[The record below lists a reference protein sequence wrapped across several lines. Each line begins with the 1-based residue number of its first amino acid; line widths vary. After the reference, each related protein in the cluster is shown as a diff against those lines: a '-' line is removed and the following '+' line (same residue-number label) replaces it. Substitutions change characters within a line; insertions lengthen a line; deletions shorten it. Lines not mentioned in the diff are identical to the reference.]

1 MKKITL
7 FIGLLLFLLA
17 CTTSKDISADSEI
30 VEDSSSIIPL
40 VHEEAQLNPPAIS
53 HDAAG
58 QQVIQSTDERWDTMG
73 IWSNER

>member
-30 VEDSSSIIPL
+30 VDLELNSDY
-40 VHEEAQLNPPAIS
+40 HEIHYDNNDELKSLFKSREREVRLNQL
-53 HDAAG
+53 
-58 QQVIQSTDERWDTMG
+58 G
-73 IWSNER
+73 I